1 MDRTADGFT
10 GKELG
15 IASRFLNE
23 PLDMYALHLF
33 QQLHP
38 CYISLL
44 FGSRRSPDPQDF
56 MSFQNAGKGVDS

>member
-15 IASRFLNE
+15 IASRSLNKA
-23 PLDMYALHLF
+23 LDVYALHLF

-38 CYISLL
+38 YYISLL
-44 FGSRRSPDPQDF
+44 FGSRRSPYPQDF
-56 MSFQNAGKGVDS
+56 MSFQNAGIDFDS